1 MMTSPVGS
9 VCRSGG
15 AYFGGTQ
22 DQPPPW
28 WTNNPE
34 LEEIKR
40 RALAE
45 LLGDGDDDDREPA
58 GPPKYP
64 DPVLN
69 EVLTGACKRELGAAR
84 DDVAR
89 ARERYADAVLAART
103 AGLSWGEIGR
113 VLGVSRQQLHRRF
126 SRRASA

>member
-1 MMTSPVGS
+1 M
-9 VCRSGG
+9 
-15 AYFGGTQ
+15 Q

-45 LLGDGDDDDREPA
+45 LLGDGDD
-58 GPPKYP
+58 
-64 DPVLN
+64 
-69 EVLTGACKRELGAAR
+69 
-84 DDVAR
+84 VAR
-89 ARERYADAVLAART
+89 ARELYADAVLAART